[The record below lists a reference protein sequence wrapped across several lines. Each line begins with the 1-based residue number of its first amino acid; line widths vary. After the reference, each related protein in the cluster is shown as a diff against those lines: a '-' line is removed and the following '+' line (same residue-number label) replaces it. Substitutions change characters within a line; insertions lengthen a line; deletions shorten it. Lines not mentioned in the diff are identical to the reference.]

1 MAMKRDYYE
10 VLTVSKEV
18 EIEVIE
24 KTYRK
29 LARQYH
35 PDRNVGDPEAEV
47 KFKEINEAFEV
58 LGDPEKRAR
67 YDRYGHAGLE
77 GGEGFGPASGSF
89 SDIVNDLFGAFMGG
103 GGQGGNRRGGQRG
116 PQRGSDLRMPLD
128 IDLLE
133 AARGVKKPFK
143 VRRQE
148 ICLECTGTGSKSN
161 KKTTCPRCKGK
172 GEFVQ
177 RQGFFELRQA
187 CPQCNGSGSVI
198 ADPCVKC
205 SGAGK
210 IQVEKEISVSVPP
223 GSDTGLRLFVGGE
236 GNAGD
241 PGAPRGDLELVV
253 RVAEHS
259 MFKREGVDLFVDDL
273 PITFSQAALGATVD
287 IPTLN
292 GKSTLNVP
300 AGTQTGTE
308 FRIRGEG
315 MPELR
320 VSRQGTPI
328 ENSRKGDLRVT
339 VNVETPTHLTKRQEE
354 LLRELAEIEHRQVSP
369 ARRGFFDK
377 IKNLFTAPADTE
389 PTH

>member
-10 VLTVSKEV
+10 VLTVSRDV

-35 PDRNVGDPEAEV
+35 PDRNVGDPEAEA
-47 KFKEINEAFEV
+47 KFKEINEAYEI
-58 LGDPEKRAR
+58 LSDSEKRAR
-67 YDRYGHAGLE
+67 YDRYGHAGVE
-77 GGEGFGPASGSF
+77 GNADSFGPASGSF

-103 GGQGGNRRGGQRG
+103 GGQGGRRGPRG
-116 PQRGSDLRMPLD
+116 PQRGSDLRMALD

-133 AARGVKKPFK
+133 AAKGIKKPVK
-143 VRRQE
+143 VRRLE
-148 ICLECTGTGSKSN
+148 ICLECTGTGSKST
-161 KKTTCPRCKGK
+161 KKATCPRCKGK

-198 ADPCVKC
+198 ADPCNKC
-205 SGAGK
+205 TGAGR
-210 IQVEKEISVSVPP
+210 IQIEKEISVNVPP
-223 GSDTGLRLFVGGE
+223 GADTGLRLFVGGE
-236 GNAGD
+236 GDAGE

-259 MFKREGVDLFVDDL
+259 MFKRDGADLFVDDL

-292 GKSTLNVP
+292 GKSTLTIP
-300 AGTQTGTE
+300 AGTQSGTE
-308 FRIRGEG
+308 FRVRGEG

-339 VNVETPTHLTKRQEE
+339 VFVETPKNLTKRQEE
-354 LLRELAEIEHRQVSP
+354 LLRELAEIEHKQVSP
-369 ARRGFFDK
+369 ERKGFFDK
-377 IKNLFTAPADTE
+377 IKNLFASSGDTE
-389 PTH
+389 TTS